1 MIDQQPVTL
10 RPATIADAGRIASLF
25 TDEGY
30 PAATSTIA
38 ERIERFTAANGQ
50 VVVAED
56 AGEILGA

>member
-30 PAATSTIA
+30 PAA
-38 ERIERFTAANGQ
+38 ERHRRADRAVRVAATGR
-50 VVVAED
+50 
-56 AGEILGA
+56 